1 MADAVAEEPAV
12 KLEFQNFGSSGEGV
26 LDGRIG
32 RGATP
37 AAKPFTAPSAAP
49 SSDSFNFVDTAKLL
63 GGTDFRECSAP
74 ASPPLSRSSCGC
86 RVRGWL
92 QGDAGAIRHA

>member
-37 AAKPFTAPSAAP
+37 GGDTKDRVHACGESGSA
-49 SSDSFNFVDTAKLL
+49 
-63 GGTDFRECSAP
+63 R
-74 ASPPLSRSSCGC
+74 
-86 RVRGWL
+86 
-92 QGDAGAIRHA
+92 

>member
-37 AAKPFTAPSAAP
+37 
-49 SSDSFNFVDTAKLL
+49 
-63 GGTDFRECSAP
+63 GGDMCI
-74 ASPPLSRSSCGC
+74 
-86 RVRGWL
+86 
-92 QGDAGAIRHA
+92 AGASRAVAGGQHSCEQHAVAHAAH